1 MTRKYSEKRKKV
13 FSILSVFIRL
23 NLMKTDRILKMEC
36 KLVGRLVFECNLP
49 SASGAIC
56 LSFVTQ
62 KYQHGSKVLDRLAAR
77 SNNLIL
83 AEFD

>member
-1 MTRKYSEKRKKV
+1 
-13 FSILSVFIRL
+13 
-23 NLMKTDRILKMEC
+23 MKTERILKMVY
-36 KLVGRLVFECNLP
+36 KLMGRLVFECSLP

-56 LSFVTQ
+56 LSFATQ

-83 AEFD
+83 AGFD